1 MLAPPDS
8 VSGASLAWR
17 RTLAAGSRLRSGHW
31 PRQGKGKAAQR
42 AREARR
48 GKRRL
53 YHQRV
58 VFEAKASQGKGHGER
73 GWRKRGRAAPGN
85 RPRRQRTDSQG
96 KGKESMRRKGQRREQ
111 KLITRKHYKGSTG
124 NQRQPKAGKA
134 KGSWGEAFQPFFAR
148 WCSPRISFLWATL
161 AALRVPMFSHGRM
174 AGPTPGQ
181 RIEAGKHRMPKMPT
195 LSKGS

>member
-58 VFEAKASQGKGHGER
+58 VFEAKARQGEGHGER

-85 RPRRQRTDSQG
+85 RARQQRTDSQG
-96 KGKESMRRKGQRREQ
+96 KGKESTRRISTRRKGTERDNKKALEGQ
-111 KLITRKHYKGSTG
+111 H
-124 NQRQPKAGKA
+124 RQPKAIKN
-134 KGSWGEAFQPFFAR
+134 
-148 WCSPRISFLWATL
+148 
-161 AALRVPMFSHGRM
+161 
-174 AGPTPGQ
+174 GQ
-181 RIEAGKHRMPKMPT
+181 
-195 LSKGS
+195 SKGKQGAIVPACFCKVVFASLFL